1 MFRGLSAEGRRIL
14 QKHSRY
20 YQSLDYNSRR
30 YFEKRVRRF
39 IKMKEFESRGE
50 LVVTLEM
57 QVVIAAAAMQIVY
70 GLPSVYLDYFY
81 KIIIYPDTYQSSYT
95 HQYHKGEVNSRGI
108 IVLSWTN
115 LVAGYANDADGRNLA
130 LHELAHALK
139 LTDVFSTDE
148 RDSLDPEVLEQFTME
163 GRYEMERIV
172 NDEVSFFRDYAAT
185 NDHEFFAVAVENFFE
200 RPQAFFEHHP
210 RMYGLLA
217 TLLNQDPLARGN
229 LHRMPLPVN

>member
-1 MFRGLSAEGRRIL
+1 
-14 QKHSRY
+14 
-20 YQSLDYNSRR
+20 
-30 YFEKRVRRF
+30 
-39 IKMKEFESRGE
+39 
-50 LVVTLEM
+50 
-57 QVVIAAAAMQIVY
+57 
-70 GLPSVYLDYFY
+70 
-81 KIIIYPDTYQSSYT
+81 
-95 HQYHKGEVNSRGI
+95 
-108 IVLSWTN
+108 
-115 LVAGYANDADGRNLA
+115 
-130 LHELAHALK
+130 
-139 LTDVFSTDE
+139 
-148 RDSLDPEVLEQFTME
+148 ME